1 MILTLDES
9 NNVIVTEKFL
19 LIKDFRKIYDKFR
32 KDPDLQVAHF
42 GVMYYMYHFD
52 SRFVWKYRDD
62 EVKRLLE
69 VRRFLHRGKDVK
81 MAPDMVKAMKLYSQL
96 YNEESVSMYVTM
108 RDSIVKLRSYMQAA
122 VLVLPKEENP
132 DDPSVLVDSKELVM
146 LNKEIPDQWK
156 RLDKFEKD
164 LLEYAKANLDIYGG
178 GSVGV
183 YE

>member
-1 MILTLDES
+1 MLLTLDES

-19 LIKDFRKIYDKFR
+19 LIKDFRKLHDKFT
-32 KDPDLQVAHF
+32 KDLDLQTAHF

-52 SRFVWKYRDD
+52 SRFVWLYRDD
-62 EVKRLLE
+62 KVKRLAE
-69 VRRFLHRGKDVK
+69 VRKFLHRGKDVK
-81 MAPDMVKAMKLYSQL
+81 ISPDMLKAMRLYELL

-108 RDSIVKLRSYMQAA
+108 RDNIIKLRTYMKNA
-122 VLVLPKEENP
+122 VLSLPPEDEVS
-132 DDPSVLVDSKELVM
+132 DEILVDSKELIM
-146 LNKEIPDQWK
+146 LTKEIPDQWK

-164 LLEYAKANLDIYGG
+164 LLEYTKANLDIYGG